1 VHDEEAAGAAGQ
13 EGEVP
18 KIDRFGAVTAGPDS
32 AILPDG
38 AQVHPG
44 SGVPLQGV
52 EHPAD
57 GTMSPPVTSEAP
69 EAEEVPAVVTVA
81 DQRAAGVAPQDTVT
95 VAEQRAG
102 TAPPEAAPRAPV
114 TPPAPPKA
122 AARPATPPPPARPAT
137 PPATPPKK
145 TP

>member
-1 VHDEEAAGAAGQ
+1 
-13 EGEVP
+13 VP
-18 KIDRFGAVTAGPDS
+18 KIDRFGVVTVGPVTSVHAS

-44 SGVPLQGV
+44 TGVPAQGV

-69 EAEEVPAVVTVA
+69 EAEEAPAVVTVA

-95 VAEQRAG
+95 VADQRAG
-102 TAPPEAAPRAPV
+102 TASPEPAPQAPV
-114 TPPAPPKA
+114 PPKA
-122 AARPATPPPPARPAT
+122 AAKPATPPPPAKPAT
-137 PPATPPKK
+137 PPVTPPKK
-145 TP
+145 ATP